1 MPYAPG
7 IVVRRG
13 RLVFLSGVTAAAVYH
28 SHPHREEEFDLPATM
43 REQAVLA
50 MENLK
55 KTLAAAGCTLADLVS
70 ATRFLTDVDEQ
81 DDLNRVWAE
90 YLGGHLPTTTTV
102 EVSRLATHARCKIEI
117 TAIAVDGGARWRRW
131 PSWVSAPWAA
141 GWRGGCWRPG
151 TRSSAGTARPTRR
164 ATSSAA
170 GLTLAKSPRG
180 AAEGVEAVFTMV
192 TDDAA
197 LRAVTL
203 GPDGVVAGLGPGAV
217 LVEMSTVSPT
227 VVRELGDR
235 CGPAAPPLL
244 DVPVSGSTITVEQGQ
259 ASFIVGGDA
268 AALERVRPWLLA
280 MGTAV
285 THVGPLGLAKTM
297 KVATNLGLAVQMLA
311 FSEAVLLAEKAGIAR
326 ERAVEALLK
335 SVIASPMVK
344 YRGPFVLGQMPT
356 DAWFKVAMIQKDLQL
371 ALDPGGP
378 PACRCR

>member
-1 MPYAPG
+1 M
-7 IVVRRG
+7 
-13 RLVFLSGVTAAAVYH
+13 
-28 SHPHREEEFDLPATM
+28 
-43 REQAVLA
+43 
-50 MENLK
+50 
-55 KTLAAAGCTLADLVS
+55 
-70 ATRFLTDVDEQ
+70 
-81 DDLNRVWAE
+81 
-90 YLGGHLPTTTTV
+90 
-102 EVSRLATHARCKIEI
+102 SRLAFVGLGAMGSRLAR
-117 TAIAVDGGARWRRW
+117 RLL
-131 PSWVSAPWAA
+131 AA
-141 GWRGGCWRPG
+141 GHQVSGWNR
-151 TRSSAGTARPTRR
+151 TAAKARDLV
-164 ATSSAA
+164 
-170 GLTLAKSPRG
+170 GLAVASSPRA

-203 GPDGVVAGLGPGAV
+203 GLDGIIAGLGSGAV

-227 VVRELGDR
+227 VVRELE
-235 CGPAAPPLL
+235 GPVTASGAVLL
-244 DVPVSGSTITVEQGQ
+244 DVGVSGSTITVEQGE
-259 ASFIVGGDA
+259 ASFMVGGDT

-311 FSEAVLLAEKAGIAR
+311 FSEAVLLAERAGIPR

-371 ALDPGGP
+371 ALDQAQATGVPLPLTSLAQEWMTKARSLGLGDYDFAIVFDVLARLSGAPPSTKPG
-378 PACRCR
+378 AS

>member
-1 MPYAPG
+1 M
-7 IVVRRG
+7 
-13 RLVFLSGVTAAAVYH
+13 
-28 SHPHREEEFDLPATM
+28 
-43 REQAVLA
+43 
-50 MENLK
+50 
-55 KTLAAAGCTLADLVS
+55 
-70 ATRFLTDVDEQ
+70 
-81 DDLNRVWAE
+81 
-90 YLGGHLPTTTTV
+90 
-102 EVSRLATHARCKIEI
+102 SRLAFVGLGAMGSRLAR
-117 TAIAVDGGARWRRW
+117 RLL
-131 PSWVSAPWAA
+131 AA
-141 GWRGGCWRPG
+141 GHQVSGWNR
-151 TRSSAGTARPTRR
+151 TAAKARDLV
-164 ATSSAA
+164 
-170 GLTLAKSPRG
+170 GLAVASSPRA

-203 GPDGVVAGLGPGAV
+203 GPDRIIAGLGAGAV

-227 VVRELGDR
+227 VVRELE
-235 CGPAAPPLL
+235 GPVTASGAVLL
-244 DVPVSGSTITVEQGQ
+244 DVGVSGSTITVEQGE
-259 ASFIVGGDA
+259 ASFMVGGDT

-311 FSEAVLLAEKAGIAR
+311 FSEAVLLAERAGIPR

-371 ALDPGGP
+371 ALDQAQATGVPLPLTSLAQEWMTKARSLGLGDYDFAIVFDVLARLSGAPPSTKPG
-378 PACRCR
+378 AS